1 MGQQSQLQ
9 LLRLLALQV
18 LPQAPHQLSQHL
30 QLKPQALEPVKQPP
44 LLARVVFLVGVFLG
58 MTALQQ
64 PLQGKLPPPPPQCQ
78 PPLLARVV
86 CLVGDFLG
94 MTAQQRPLQ
103 GSLPPP
109 PPQCQPP
116 LLARV
121 VFLAGDFLE
130 MSVILQRQAQQPQL
144 TQQLLVRAAFWV
156 GVSLV
161 VDVTQKQQQP
171 PQQRQQLPPQLQL
184 QLPQPNVE
192 VLLVVVYWAAKH
204 LIQCHSEQ
212 VLFKTSKD

>member
-86 CLVGDFLG
+86 CLVGVFLG
-94 MTAQQRPLQ
+94 MTAPQRPLQ
-103 GSLPPP
+103 GNLPLP

-116 LLARV
+116 LLA
-121 VFLAGDFLE
+121 
-130 MSVILQRQAQQPQL
+130 
-144 TQQLLVRAAFWV
+144 RAAFWV

>member
-1 MGQQSQLQ
+1 
-9 LLRLLALQV
+9 
-18 LPQAPHQLSQHL
+18 
-30 QLKPQALEPVKQPP
+30 
-44 LLARVVFLVGVFLG
+44 

-64 PLQGKLPPPPPQCQ
+64 PLQGKLPPPPPQCR

-86 CLVGDFLG
+86 CLVGVFLG
-94 MTAQQRPLQ
+94 MTAPQRPLQ
-103 GSLPPP
+103 GNLPLP

-171 PQQRQQLPPQLQL
+171 PQQQQ

-212 VLFKTSKD
+212 VLFKTSKDDFPD